1 MGLQSVPQHNQPSVD
16 ALADQWLMLKEV
28 IRQNQKALL
37 KVEQSLIPLLKSRED
52 GSATTRTPMG
62 KKIVLKQKNNYKLDG
77 TKLLKVRNKIPEELL
92 PLKVKELLDEP
103 RLKYLRNN
111 EPEVYAIFA
120 QALTATPAKPNV
132 TVEAN
137 DDGV

>member
-1 MGLQSVPQHNQPSVD
+1 MTLRSVQTHNQPSID

-28 IRQNQKALL
+28 IQQNQKALL
-37 KVEQSLIPLLKSRED
+37 KVEQSLIPLLKSRDD
-52 GSATTRTPMG
+52 GQATTRTPMG
-62 KKIVLKQKNNYKLDG
+62 KKIVLKKKNNYTLNG
-77 TKLLKVRNKIPEELL
+77 TKLLKVRDQIPEDLL

-103 RLKYLRNN
+103 RLKYIRNN

-120 QALTATPAKPNV
+120 EALTATPAKPNV

-137 DDGV
+137 DDGI

>member
-1 MGLQSVPQHNQPSVD
+1 MQHATVANQPSID
-16 ALADQWLMLKEV
+16 ALADQWLMLKQV
-28 IRQNQKALL
+28 IASNQAELIRIEKT
-37 KVEQSLIPLLKSRED
+37 LIPLLNGKQD
-52 GSATTRTPMG
+52 GSATTRTPLG

-77 TKLLKVRNKIPEELL
+77 TKLLKVRNKIPEALL
-92 PLKVKELLDEP
+92 PLKVKELLDET

-120 QALTATPAKPNV
+120 EALTSTPAKPNV

-137 DDGV
+137 DDGI